1 MAFFSIIIPLYNKET
16 FIENTIQSIL
26 DQTFQDFEIII
37 VNDGSTDG
45 SEEKILQFEDSRIY
59 YFSKKNE
66 GASTARNYGIEK
78 ANSDF
83 ITFLDADDY
92 WYPGFLKTMFE
103 NISKEPDQKVFS
115 AAIEFDTSKKTI
127 PAQYSISKTNK
138 DFQIVNYF
146 KASLKETVLCTSC
159 AVFHKT
165 VFTEAGNFDI
175 KIKSGQDTDLW
186 IRIGLIYPVVF
197 SSKILARYVYDSESL
212 SKNTKFIKEKMDFL
226 KFEKAEKENSDLKK
240 FLDLNRFS
248 LAIKSKL
255 VGEKELF
262 RKYFQSID
270 LKKIGLKKRILLTL
284 PSPLLRFLI
293 SLKTFQANLGI
304 GSSVFK

>member
-1 MAFFSIIIPLYNKET
+1 MAFFSVIIPLYNKEN

-37 VNDGSTDG
+37 VNDGSTDK
-45 SEEKILQFEDSRIY
+45 SEEKLLKFKDNRIH

-83 ITFLDADDY
+83 ITFLDADDF
-92 WYPGFLKTMFE
+92 WYPTFLETIFTI
-103 NISKEPDQKVFS
+103 ISKVPNQKVFS
-115 AAIEFDTSKKTI
+115 AAIEFDTSKKII
-127 PAQYSISKTNK
+127 PAQYSISKTDNE
-138 DFQIVNYF
+138 FEIVNYF

-159 AVFHKT
+159 AVFHQS
-165 VFTEAGNFDI
+165 VFTEIGNFDT

-197 SSKILARYVYDSESL
+197 SWKILARYVYDPKSL
-212 SKNTKFIKEKMDFL
+212 SKNTKFIKEKMDFS
-226 KFEKAEKENSDLKK
+226 KFEEAEKANLDLKK

-248 LAIKSKL
+248 LAVKSKL
-255 VGEKELF
+255 AGETALF
-262 RKYFQSID
+262 YKYYNPID
-270 LKKIGLKKRILLTL
+270 LKNLSWKKRILLRL
-284 PSPLLRFLI
+284 PAFILLSLI
-293 SLKTFQANLGI
+293 AVKTFLANLGL
-304 GSSVFK
+304 GSTVFK

>member
-1 MAFFSIIIPLYNKET
+1 MAFFSVIIPLYNKEN
-16 FIENTIQSIL
+16 FIQNTIQSIL
-26 DQTFQDFEIII
+26 DQTFHDFEIII
-37 VNDGSTDG
+37 VNDGSTDK
-45 SEEKILQFEDSRIY
+45 SEEKILQFKDSRIK
-59 YFSKKNE
+59 YFGKKNE

-78 ANSDF
+78 ASTDF

-92 WYPGFLKTMFE
+92 WFPTFLETMFQTIKKLPE
-103 NISKEPDQKVFS
+103 HKVFS
-115 AAIEFDTSKKTI
+115 AAIEFETSKKTI
-127 PAQYSISKTNK
+127 PAQYSISKTND
-138 DFQIVNYF
+138 DFEIVNYF

-159 AVFHKT
+159 AVFHNS
-165 VFTEAGNFDI
+165 VFTEAGNFDT

-197 SSKILARYVYDSESL
+197 SWKILARYVYDSKSL
-212 SKNTKFIKEKMDFL
+212 SKNTKFITEKMDFS
-226 KFEKAEKENSDLKK
+226 KFEEAEKTNLDLKK

-255 VGEKELF
+255 AGEKSLF
-262 RKYFQSID
+262 TKYYSPID

-284 PSPLLRFLI
+284 PSFLLRFLI
-293 SLKTFQANLGI
+293 SFKTFLANLGI

>member
-1 MAFFSIIIPLYNKET
+1 MAFFSVIIPLYNKEN
-16 FIENTIQSIL
+16 FIGNTIQSVL
-26 DQTFQDFEIII
+26 DQTFQDFEIIV
-37 VNDGSTDG
+37 VNDGSTDK
-45 SEEKILQFEDSRIY
+45 SEEKLLSFKDSRIR

-92 WYPGFLKTMFE
+92 WYPTFLETMFT
-103 NISKEPDQKVFS
+103 NISKIPEQKVFS
-115 AAIEFDTSKKTI
+115 AAIEIDTSKKII
-127 PAQYSISKTNK
+127 PSQYSILKSGNE
-138 DFQIVNYF
+138 FEIVNYF
-146 KASLKETVLCTSC
+146 QASMKETVLCTSC

-165 VFTEAGNFDI
+165 VFDKAGNYDT

-186 IRIGLIYPVVF
+186 IRIGLLYPVVF
-197 SSKILARYVYDSESL
+197 SWKILARYVYDPKSL
-212 SKNTKFIKEKMDFL
+212 SKNSKWIKEKMDFS
-226 KFEKAEKENSDLKK
+226 KYEEAEKTNPDLKK

-255 VGEKELF
+255 AGEKALF
-262 RKYFQSID
+262 TKYAEPID
-270 LKKIGLKKRILLTL
+270 LENLGRKKAFLLTL
-284 PSPLLRFLI
+284 PAFTLRFLI
-293 SLKTFQANLGI
+293 SLKTFLANLGI

>member
-1 MAFFSIIIPLYNKET
+1 MAFFSVIIPLYNKEN

-37 VNDGSTDG
+37 VNDGSTDK
-45 SEEKILQFEDSRIY
+45 SEEKLLPFKDSRIR

-66 GASTARNYGIEK
+66 GVSTARNYGIEK
-78 ANSDF
+78 ANANF

-92 WYPGFLKTMFE
+92 WYPTFLETMFDL
-103 NISKEPDQKVFS
+103 ISKVPDQKVFS

-127 PAQYSISKTNK
+127 PAQYSISKTNE
-138 DFQIVNYF
+138 DFEIVNYF

-159 AVFHKT
+159 AVFHKS
-165 VFTEAGNFDI
+165 VFEAIGNFDT

-197 SSKILARYVYDSESL
+197 SWKILARYIYDSKSL
-212 SKNTKFIKEKMDFL
+212 SKNTKFIKEKMDFS
-226 KFEKAEKENSDLKK
+226 KFEEAEKTNLDLKK

-248 LAIKSKL
+248 LAIKSKIA
-255 VGEKELF
+255 GQNELF
-262 RKYFQSID
+262 DKYSNSID
-270 LKKIGLKKRILLTL
+270 LKNFSLKKRILLQL
-284 PSPLLRFLI
+284 PASFLRFLI
-293 SLKTFQANLGI
+293 SFKTFLANLGF
-304 GSSVFK
+304 GSTVFK